1 MKTSNKPLDNPLN
14 YSSRELLLKANSE
27 IITQIQARI
36 RGKRFRVQEG
46 DSVKLAYFRVL
57 IQALQVQNSILK
69 DTEIDDIKERLQ
81 ALEDAEPIRD

>member
-1 MKTSNKPLDNPLN
+1 MKTDNKPLDDPLN
-14 YSSRELLLKANSE
+14 FSSRELLLKANSE
-27 IITQIQARI
+27 IISQIQARI

-46 DSVKLAYFRVL
+46 DSIKLAYFRVL

-69 DTEIDDIKERLQ
+69 DSEIDELKKRLE

>member
-1 MKTSNKPLDNPLN
+1 MKTSNKPLDNSLN

-27 IITQIQARI
+27 IISQIQTRI

-46 DSVKLAYFRVL
+46 DSIKLAYFRVL

-69 DTEIDDIKERLQ
+69 DSEIDELKKRLE
-81 ALEDAEPIRD
+81 ALENEQPI

>member
-1 MKTSNKPLDNPLN
+1 MKTSNKPLDNSLN

-81 ALEDAEPIRD
+81 VLEDAEPIRD